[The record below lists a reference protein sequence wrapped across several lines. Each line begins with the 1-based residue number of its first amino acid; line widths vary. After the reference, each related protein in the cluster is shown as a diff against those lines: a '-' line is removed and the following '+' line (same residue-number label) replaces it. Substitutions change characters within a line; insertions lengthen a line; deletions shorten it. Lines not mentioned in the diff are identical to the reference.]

1 MTYTFKLARRIA
13 RLRAPLLV
21 CAAVSA
27 CAGDKA
33 FDPTSDAGSAGPV
46 ASATFAGGIPFGISA
61 MPLSEY
67 GSRYNGALLNLAPRT
82 MLAELAEI
90 KSRGGKVIIKLA
102 GHPQYYGEGEGFDLD
117 DWKSRVGIYRGIDF
131 SSYVRDGTIVGHYM
145 IDEPND
151 PANWGG
157 RPVPP
162 SVLEE
167 MGRYSKQL
175 WPELPTIVRTE
186 PNYLDHNHR
195 YIDAAWAQYLNRKG
209 TPQDFIRRNVSEA
222 QERGLA
228 LIIGLN
234 VLDGGVPNQTP
245 MTPSEVQSW
254 GSELLESTYPCAFI
268 SWRYEDGVY
277 SSASMSSAMDVLSRL
292 ARNRS
297 IRMCRRAAG
306 GSTPQEP
313 APSEPSE
320 PAPSEPAPTGTGV
333 PFGPHGLPL
342 ARMGAYDGAGRVVTP
357 DNVLATVRAARQAG
371 TRLILRMAVNGVTNA
386 DGTFNLTRWKAAIDR
401 YGRLDLASFAT
412 DGTIAGHVLVQNP
425 QTARHWG
432 GRTISYATLE
442 EMARYSRQLWPAI
455 PTLVDAPATWLA
467 RNPADWKHLDA
478 ASATYAASSG
488 DAASW
493 VVGQASAARSAG
505 LGLLVEMN
513 ALNGGTSASGIR
525 GSTHG
530 RYAMG
535 ASQLRNWGSTILA
548 QSQVCGLVL
557 ARYDAAYFGRSD
569 IRDALR
575 DLAAKARARTA
586 RSCRPA

>member
-13 RLRAPLLV
+13 RFRAPLV
-21 CAAVSA
+21 ASAVVSA
-27 CAGDKA
+27 CGGDKV
-33 FDPTSDAGSAGPV
+33 FDPNGDAGAATPV
-46 ASATFAGGIPFGISA
+46 ASASFAGGIPFGISA
-61 MPLSEY
+61 MPIAEY
-67 GSRYNGALLNLAPRT
+67 GGRYNGALLNLEPRT

-102 GHPQYYGEGEGFDLD
+102 GHPRYYGEGEGFDLD
-117 DWKSRVGIYRGIDF
+117 AWKSRVAIYRNIDF
-131 SSYVRDGTIVGHYM
+131 SPYVKDGTIVGHYM

-157 RPVPP
+157 KPISP

-186 PNYLDHNHR
+186 PAYLDQNHR

-209 TPQDFIRRNVSEA
+209 SPQDFIRRNVSEA
-222 QERGLA
+222 QDRGLA

-234 VLDGGVPNQTP
+234 VLDGGVPNQTQ

-268 SWRYEDGVY
+268 SWRYEDGVF
-277 SSASMSSAMDVLSRL
+277 SSASMSSAMDALSRL
-292 ARNRS
+292 AQNRS
-297 IRMCRRAAG
+297 TRSCRRSAG

-320 PAPSEPAPTGTGV
+320 PDPSEPTPSGTGIL
-333 PFGPHGLPL
+333 FGLHGLPL
-342 ARMGAYDGAGRVVTP
+342 TQIGAYDGAGRSVTP
-357 DNVLATVRAARQAG
+357 DNVLATVRAARQSG
-371 TRLILRMAVNGVTNA
+371 TRVVLRMVVSGVKNA
-386 DGTFNLTRWKAAIDR
+386 DGTFNLAKWKESLER
-401 YGRLDLASFAT
+401 YERVDLASFAT

-425 QTARHWG
+425 ENARSWG
-432 GRTISYATLE
+432 GKTISYATLD

-455 PTLVDAPATWLA
+455 PTLVEAPATWLA
-467 RNPADWKHLDA
+467 RNPVDWNHLDA

-493 VVGQASAARSAG
+493 VAEQASAAKSAG
-505 LGLLVEMN
+505 LGFLAKMS
-513 ALNGGTSASGIR
+513 ALNGGTSASGIA
-525 GSTHG
+525 GATEG
-530 RYAMG
+530 KYAMS

-548 QSQVCGLVL
+548 QSQVCGLVVL
-557 ARYDAAYFGRSD
+557 RYDEAYFGRSD
-569 IRDALR
+569 IRDAMR
-575 DLAAKARARTA
+575 DLADKAGARTA